1 MDGSYLLVGLLAAGA
16 IATQF
21 PKIMAQQQM
30 DAVATT
36 ASQKT
41 QQDALTMKVRQEA
54 EKEMKTTANLRY
66 DQGCEVVSALK
77 SPTIAAAIQEGKP
90 IVAGAYA
97 DKFSPAAPNPSFYVG
112 RDLTMCDCYGTT
124 AITRF
129 DESLGYAVAKEIA
142 TTPDR
147 ERMANACA
155 SRPGMKR
162 PGLQT

>member
-1 MDGSYLLVGLLAAGA
+1 MDGSYVLVGVVAVGL
-16 IATQF
+16 IATQA
-21 PKIMAQQQM
+21 PKIIAQQEM
-30 DAVATT
+30 ERIATES
-36 ASQKT
+36 AAKSQ
-41 QQDALTMKVRQEA
+41 QQTLTMDVRKEA
-54 EKEMKTTANLRY
+54 ETGLRETANARY
-66 DQGCEVVSALK
+66 DGGCEVVSTLR
-77 SPTIAAAIQEGKP
+77 SPTVAAAIQEGKP

-97 DKFSPAAPNPSFYVG
+97 DKFNPAAPNPEFYMG

-147 ERMANACA
+147 KRMANACS